1 VHWFLN
7 GTSGS
12 DGKSSL
18 ADDKDKGQKPSIE
31 SDAKTSIRDALD
43 IDLRLTVWPLQ
54 TWLM

>member
-1 VHWFLN
+1 MRWFLN

-18 ADDKDKGQKPSIE
+18 ADDKDKGQKPSID
-31 SDAKTSIRDALD
+31 SDAITSIRDALD